1 MDIEKTLERFI
12 VDELLL
18 GKRATIGVDE
28 SLIGS
33 GILDSLTL
41 LELIAFVEKRFNLKV
56 ADSDMVPDNFK
67 TIARIKT
74 FIETRA

>member
-18 GKRATIGVDE
+18 GKRASIGVDE

-41 LELIAFVEKRFNLKV
+41 LELIAFVEKRFNLQV
-56 ADSDMVPDNFK
+56 ADSEMVPDNFK
-67 TIARIKT
+67 TISRIKT

>member
-18 GKRATIGVDE
+18 GKKASIGVDE

-41 LELIAFVEKRFNLKV
+41 LELIAFVEKRFNVKV

-67 TIARIKT
+67 TISRIKT